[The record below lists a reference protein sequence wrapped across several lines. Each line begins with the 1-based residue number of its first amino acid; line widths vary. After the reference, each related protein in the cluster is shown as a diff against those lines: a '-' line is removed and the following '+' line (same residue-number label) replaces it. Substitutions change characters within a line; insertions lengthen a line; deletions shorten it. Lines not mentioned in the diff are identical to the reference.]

1 MSLGRLLLVLSS
13 SARRY
18 EWRLTFD
25 HFIIP
30 DWSKTSVSCQ
40 YWFTSNRFM
49 TAIKAQLGSS
59 LTILVSTCSCLCWY
73 WFGEITSADV
83 VSEFSQILQGL
94 FFFLLLLINWTI
106 WCPGGLHL
114 MSPFVSHVPVSTLFV
129 PLLSPATSWW
139 RWWRYRTVANRR
151 RCVAMKRLS
160 SASPLT
166 PKMTTWWVILSSP
179 WCQRSFDLQKCPR
192 NSFILCR
199 SCAQSVN

>member
-94 FFFLLLLINWTI
+94 FFFCFFSLIGQFDVLVVYILWA
-106 WCPGGLHL
+106 
-114 MSPFVSHVPVSTLFV
+114 
-129 PLLSPATSWW
+129 LLSVTCQFPHCLF
-139 RWWRYRTVANRR
+139 
-151 RCVAMKRLS
+151 RCSLQRLHGEGGGG
-160 SASPLT
+160 
-166 PKMTTWWVILSSP
+166 IG
-179 WCQRSFDLQKCPR
+179 Q
-192 NSFILCR
+192 
-199 SCAQSVN
+199 